1 MFAEVGAGD
10 TANSNRNGGKFCR
23 YLLEPVLLAQDTIST
38 QSDNASYTMAEQAT
52 AAPNF
57 NLAFISSL
65 GARQKM
71 GMAVTIAL
79 AIAILVGTWLWSK
92 EPPYGVLFS
101 NLNDQDGGQIV
112 AALQQQ
118 NVPYKISTGGGAIM
132 VPAGVVH
139 DVRLRLASQG
149 MPKGGLV
156 GFEVMENQK
165 LGISQFAEQI
175 NYQRGLEGE
184 LARTIQTLSAVRG
197 ARVHLAIPKQTA
209 FLRDDM
215 KPSASVLVGLQPG
228 RSLESAQIAGIVHL
242 VSSSVPQLS
251 PANVSVIDQNG
262 NLISLQQD
270 SIKNSSLSSNQIKY
284 VKEVESQYQQRVE
297 TILEP
302 LVGKGNFRAQVAA
315 ELDFSSV
322 DQVAETYKPNPA
334 MEATIR
340 SQQTAESGAGNPPA
354 IGVPGAL
361 SNQAPVPAT
370 APITNPQVG
379 GAAAV
384 AGQNNNYTRNA
395 TINYE
400 VDKTVRHTRGT
411 PGMVKRLSV
420 AVVVNHKKGPE
431 KDSKPGKPPTAEELK
446 RINDLVKEAV
456 GFSQARGDSINV
468 AAASFV
474 SPEPEV
480 LPDAPIWKDPELVAL
495 GKELGKYLIFALI
508 AFLVWS
514 KLMKPL
520 FEMLAAAAQRAEA
533 ERKAAASQAKDT
545 TEIYR
550 ATHGMATYDD
560 KVKAARAAAQQ
571 DPKQVAEMIKGWMGA
586 NT

>member
-1 MFAEVGAGD
+1 
-10 TANSNRNGGKFCR
+10 
-23 YLLEPVLLAQDTIST
+23 
-38 QSDNASYTMAEQAT
+38 MAEQAT
-52 AAPNF
+52 TALPFSLAA
-57 NLAFISSL
+57 LSRL
-65 GARQKM
+65 DARQKM
-71 GMAVTIAL
+71 GAAVAIAL
-79 AIAILVGTWLWSK
+79 AITILIGAVLWTK
-92 EPPYGVLFS
+92 EAPYGVLFS
-101 NLNDQDGGQIV
+101 NLSDQDGGQIV
-112 AALQQQ
+112 TALQQQ
-118 NVPYKISTGGGAIM
+118 NIPYKFSTGGGAIM
-132 VPAGVVH
+132 VPAGMVH
-139 DVRLRLASQG
+139 DARLRLASQG
-149 MPKGGLV
+149 LPKGGLV

-209 FLRDDM
+209 FLRDDL

-228 RSLESAQIAGIVHL
+228 RSLEPAQIAGIVHL
-242 VSSSVPQLS
+242 VSSSVPQLN
-251 PANVSVIDQNG
+251 PAHVSVIDQNG
-262 NLISLQQD
+262 NLISAQQD
-270 SIKNSSLSSNQIKY
+270 AQKNASLNPSQLKY
-284 VKEVESQYQQRVE
+284 VKDVEAQYLQRVE

-302 LVGKGNFRAQVAA
+302 LVGRGNFRAQVAA
-315 ELDFSSV
+315 ELDFSHV

-334 MEATIR
+334 TEAAIR

-361 SNQAPVPAT
+361 TNQPPVPAT

-379 GAAAV
+379 GIGGGAG
-384 AGQNNNYTRNA
+384 GQNNNYTRNA

-400 VDKTVRHTRGT
+400 VDKTVRHTRGA

-431 KDSKPGKPPTAEELK
+431 KDSKPGKPPSAEELK
-446 RINDLVKEAV
+446 RINDLVREAV
-456 GFSQARGDSINV
+456 GFSQVRGDSINV

-474 SPEPEV
+474 PPEPEV
-480 LPDAPIWKDPELVAL
+480 VPEMQIWQDPELIAL
-495 GKELGKYLIFALI
+495 GKELGKYLVFALI
-508 AFLVWS
+508 VYLIWT

-533 ERKAAASQAKDT
+533 ERKAEAVRMQDT
-545 TEIYR
+545 SEAYR

-560 KVKAARAAAQQ
+560 KVKAARETAQQ
-571 DPKQVAEMIKGWMGA
+571 DPKLVAEMIKGWMGA
-586 NT
+586 NGT